1 MMAAKPVVFVIGASG
16 TIGMATVQALADRY
30 AGKVEIRAGT
40 RCPDKADML
49 KAIPNITLVQAEMGE
64 KVKLKQ
70 TLRGVDAL
78 YIVTPPAG
86 EERVPLVTSTAQ
98 VAKEAGVKHLL
109 AVSGV
114 SAAIPD
120 MIIGK
125 QFAQVEA
132 AIAGLGVPYT
142 FLRLPFF
149 LDDVKTKFKESIK
162 ERGVFSSPG
171 FDGSKPLTAVVVAD
185 AGNAAAAIL
194 ADPEK
199 HTNKTYQLVSDR
211 FTYDGIA
218 ATFSEVL
225 GKKVTYTFV
234 PFNRQATLA
243 AGVPEITVNII
254 EQLIGLVNEGSTVYD
269 DLDLS
274 HYQCITGEQ
283 PTSVKSWVSQF
294 KEHFL

>member
-1 MMAAKPVVFVIGASG
+1 MMTAKPVVFVIGASG
-16 TIGMATVQALADRY
+16 TIGMVTVQALADRY

-78 YIVTPPAG
+78 YIVSPPG

-109 AVSGV
+109 VVSGLT
-114 SAAIPD
+114 AADPD
-120 MIIGK
+120 TIAGK
-125 QFAQVEA
+125 QFVQVEA
-132 AIAGLGVPYT
+132 AISGLGVPYT
-142 FLRLPFF
+142 FLRLALF
-149 LDDVKTKFKESIK
+149 LDDVKTMFKESIR

-243 AGVPEITVNII
+243 AGVPEVTVNII
-254 EQLIGLVNEGSTVYD
+254 EEMIDQVNKGSTALD
-269 DLDLS
+269 DLELS
-274 HYQCITGEQ
+274 HYQCITGER
-283 PTSVKSWVSQF
+283 PTSVKSWVSQV
-294 KEHFL
+294 KEHFQ